1 MPNYS
6 DDEYDKWYAD
16 LMSAKN
22 TDVLVS
28 VDRDLRRITINS
40 ACTDWKH
47 DSFLDAV
54 TNFDSIS
61 LVGFCFERDTNSP
74 DTYIIEVNGAWDI
87 DKVCASVV
95 ERIKLECGSID
106 VEVQDTSLA

>member
-6 DDEYDKWYAD
+6 DDEHDKLYAD
-16 LMSAKN
+16 LMGAKN

-28 VDRDLRRITINS
+28 VDRDLRKITIHS
-40 ACTDWKH
+40 ACADWKC
-47 DSFLDAV
+47 DCFLDVV

-61 LVGFCFERDTNSP
+61 LVGLCFERDTSSP
-74 DTYIIEVNGAWDI
+74 DTYIVEVNGAWDI

-106 VEVQDTSLA
+106 IEVQDTSLA